1 MTKFQRHDIM
11 CIEREVIEMKKKC
24 IHPRCDKK
32 AKRVA
37 GKVLLCKEHYE
48 FYREDLKDCKFGEIK

>member
-1 MTKFQRHDIM
+1 M